1 MSKRKSPI
9 FLRSTNAVSSPK
21 RKKSKFESLP
31 PIKNLDDLIKIGLS
45 NKFYKNIDIFT
56 LWEILPYLQELNE
69 MIGMKSLKESV
80 FYQVIYYLQN
90 MHIKNKD
97 GDYLHTI
104 ITGKPG
110 TGKCMAYDTPILMF
124 DGTIKKIQNIVV
136 GDQLMGD
143 DSTVRNVLSLAR
155 GREQM
160 FKITQNKGMEY
171 TVNKSHIL
179 SLKVSRIRNKKTNT
193 LEIKGKQYKKNEI
206 IDIPLVDYL
215 ELPKTYQLDL
225 KGFKVAVDF
234 PSINVTFN
242 PYILGYILSNCQFY
256 NEITIPH
263 ANIFEYISNQFNAY
277 NMGLELMQIQG
288 TQNKYKIV
296 TTDNQNKYMKI
307 LYYLDIEKKRE
318 IPDLYRINDK
328 NVRLQLLGGIIDNS
342 GTINTNCYEI
352 VEKNNKF
359 AEDIVFLAQ
368 SLGFYTSIT
377 KFEKQNTYVYNRI
390 IISGNV
396 HTIPVLSKEIKER
409 SHIKNVLHTG
419 IKVTELGED
428 NYYGFTLDG
437 NSRYLLSDF
446 TVTHNTT
453 VAKIISKIY
462 SNLGVLSNK
471 NIFKVAHREDFVG
484 EYLGSTANKT
494 KKLLNSC
501 LGGVLF
507 VDEVYALGPGQK
519 DKDSYSKEAIDTI
532 CAFLSENKVNFCF
545 ICAGYKEQIEKCF
558 LSVNEGLRR
567 RFQWIHHIEDYSNE
581 DLHAIFIKMIKETNW
596 TLQVDKE
603 ILLKIIENNKDIF
616 VDAGGS
622 IEGLITK
629 IKLVHSKRV
638 FGLENEYKF
647 IILEEDILTAI
658 EMMKRNNMER
668 LKKVNYDY
676 YT

>member
-1 MSKRKSPI
+1 MSKRKPTV
-9 FLRSTNAVSSPK
+9 LPPTSSKPPTPK
-21 RKKSKFESLP
+21 RKKIKYEILP
-31 PIKNLDDLIKIGLS
+31 PISTLDELIQIGES

-56 LWEILPYLQELNE
+56 LWDILPHLQELNK

-90 MHIKNKD
+90 MHTQNKD

-110 TGKCMAYDTPILMF
+110 TGKCMAYDTPVLMY
-124 DGTIKKIQNIVV
+124 DGTIKKIQNVVV

-143 DSTVRNVLSLAR
+143 DSQPRNVLSLAR

-160 FKITQNKGMEY
+160 YKIKQNKGMEY
-171 TVNKSHIL
+171 IVNKSHIL
-179 SLKVSRIRNKKTNT
+179 SLKVTRIRNKKTNT
-193 LEIKGKQYKKNEI
+193 LEIKGNQYRKNEV

-215 ELPKTYQLDL
+215 ELPKTYKLDL
-225 KGFKVAVDF
+225 KGYKVSVDF
-234 PSINVTFN
+234 PSINVAFN
-242 PYILGYILSNCQFY
+242 PYIFGYVLSNCQFY
-256 NEITIPH
+256 NEISIP
-263 ANIFEYISNQFNAY
+263 NTKIFDFIVKEFENY
-277 NMGLELMQIQG
+277 NMKLELMQIQG
-288 TQNKYKIV
+288 TQNKYKI
-296 TTDNQNKYMKI
+296 TTPDVANKYMKI

-318 IPDLYRINDK
+318 IPDLYKINDRHT
-328 NVRLQLLGGIIDNS
+328 RLQVLGGIIDNS
-342 GTINTNCYEI
+342 AIINTNCFEI
-352 VEKNNKF
+352 VEKNDKF
-359 AEDIVFLAQ
+359 ANDIVFLAQ
-368 SLGFYTSIT
+368 SLGFYTSLN
-377 KFEKQNTYVYNRI
+377 KFEKQSTYLYNRI

-396 HTIPVLSKEIKER
+396 HTIPVLTKEIKQR
-409 SHIKNVLHTG
+409 THIKNVLHTG
-419 IKVTELGED
+419 IEIEELHED

-437 NSRYLLSDF
+437 NSRYLLGDF

-462 SNLGVLSNK
+462 TNLGILSNK

-484 EYLGSTANKT
+484 EYLGSTATKT

-532 CAFLSENKVNFCF
+532 CAFLSENKKDFCF

-558 LSVNEGLRR
+558 FSVNEGLRR
-567 RFQWIHHIEDYSNE
+567 RFQWIHHIEDYSND
-581 DLHAIFIKMIKETNW
+581 DLLAIFVKMIKETNW
-596 TLQVDKE
+596 TLNVSKD
-603 ILLKIIENNKDIF
+603 IMLKIIENNKDIF

-629 IKLVHSKRV
+629 IKLTHSKRV

-647 IILEEDILTAI
+647 IIIEDDVKSAI
-658 EMMKRNNMER
+658 VMMKKNNMEKV
-668 LKKVNYDY
+668 KKITLDY